1 MKKLYHIC
9 LTHLAREYYEKL
21 RFKTKTKIPTL
32 NSYISKARANSES
45 KLKFSECSFSF
56 LQNNIVFC
64 TLYPHG
70 YMAGGSA
77 LYNPWCCCQ
86 QLAVL
91 KEVMMSEEK
100 FWICCFLSIPFG
112 NAQKLLKNCN
122 FSLLDWAKEMFLLNP
137 FSEGILWKS
146 DIKKT
151 TTTTTTTTLNGYI

>member
-45 KLKFSECSFSF
+45 KLKFSESSFSF

-64 TLYPHG
+64 TLYPRG

-77 LYNPWCCCQ
+77 LYNPWCRCQ

-91 KEVMMSEEK
+91 KEVMMSESFEFAVFCLFLLEMRRNFWK
-100 FWICCFLSIPFG
+100 TAIFHFWIGQKKCFYLIHSAREYFE
-112 NAQKLLKNCN
+112 KVTLKKQQQQQQQ
-122 FSLLDWAKEMFLLNP
+122 L
-137 FSEGILWKS
+137 
-146 DIKKT
+146 
-151 TTTTTTTTLNGYI
+151 